1 MDAEVLVRDYLGRLE
16 AASWPLA
23 PPRRAELVGEV
34 REHIETALSE
44 AGQRDEV
51 TVRNVLERLGPPEEI
66 VALESS
72 PTGAPSGASG
82 MASAQPLQAASPWG
96 PIEIIALLLLSL
108 GSVFLPFIGPL
119 LGLVFVWASSQ
130 WTRQEKLIGTAI
142 VLVLL
147 LPIVLLLAAGLAV
160 SSGGGPILQPS
171 PEVQIIP

>member
-1 MDAEVLVRDYLGRLE
+1 MDADVLVRDYLGRLE

-23 PPRRAELVGEV
+23 PPRRTELVSEV

-72 PTGAPSGASG
+72 PTGAPSASS

-108 GSVFLPFIGPL
+108 GSVFLPFVGPL

-142 VLVLL
+142 VVVLL
-147 LPIVLLLAAGLAV
+147 LPIGLLFGAGLAV
-160 SSGGGPILQPS
+160 GTGSGAFLDPS
-171 PEVQIIP
+171 PVVQVYP